1 MSAKTEVAT
10 EKNETFDRKKFI
22 NESKK
27 MKAIL
32 DKEPK
37 KTIRLPFLKDKNA
50 MNYVPVCI
58 NGYIYQVQRGVEVEV
73 PKPVADLL
81 EEGGYF
87 DA

>member
-1 MSAKTEVAT
+1 MSTKTEVAT

-37 KTIRLPFLKDKNA
+37 KTIRLPLLKDKNS

-81 EEGGYF
+81 AEGGYF

>member
-1 MSAKTEVAT
+1 MSKENANATTES
-10 EKNETFDRKKFI
+10 ETFNRKQFM
-22 NESKK
+22 NDCKK

>member
-1 MSAKTEVAT
+1 MSKTTVANTENEV
-10 EKNETFDRKKFI
+10 FDRKKFI

-27 MKAIL
+27 MKGIL

-37 KTIRLPFLKDKNA
+37 KTIRLPNLKDKNA
-50 MNYVPVCI
+50 SNYVPVCI

>member
-1 MSAKTEVAT
+1 MSKENANAT
-10 EKNETFDRKKFI
+10 MESETFNRKQFM
-22 NESKK
+22 NDCKK

-37 KTIRLPFLKDKNA
+37 KTIRLPLLKDKNA

-58 NGYIYQVQRGVEVEV
+58 NGYIYQVKRGEVVEV
-73 PKPVADLL
+73 PAPVATLL
-81 EEGGYF
+81 EEAGYL

>member
-1 MSAKTEVAT
+1 MGKETVANTE
-10 EKNETFDRKKFI
+10 NEVFDRKKFI

-27 MKAIL
+27 MKTIL

-37 KTIRLPFLKDKNA
+37 KKIRLPMLKDKNA
-50 MNYVPVCI
+50 VNYVTVCI

-73 PKPVADLL
+73 PQPVATLL